1 MPAPV
6 MVITGASDGIGA
18 AVARAAVADG
28 WRVVIAARRRE
39 MLDALS
45 DELGGPS
52 VALPVTCDVTE
63 WDQVEAMAAAA
74 LAAFGRID
82 AVLANAGFGAKRG
95 FLGESP
101 EFWREMILTNVYGA
115 AITLRA
121 CIPALRESRG
131 HALLMGSISGR
142 QVGTGSLY
150 SSSKWAVTAMAE
162 AARKDLHGTGV
173 RVTLIAPGIVD
184 TAFYDDPPGGQPLVP
199 HDVARAV
206 MFAVSQPPHVSI
218 NEVYM
223 RPTEQE
229 F

>member
-1 MPAPV
+1 

-18 AVARAAVADG
+18 AVARGAVADG
-28 WRVVIAARRRE
+28 WRVVLAARRRE
-39 MLDALS
+39 MLDALA
-45 DELGGPS
+45 DELGGPD

-63 WDQVEAMAAAA
+63 WDQVEAMAQAARGG
-74 LAAFGRID
+74 FGGID

-95 FLGESP
+95 LLNESP
-101 EFWREMILTNVYGA
+101 AFWREMVLTNVYGA

-121 CIPALRESRG
+121 CVPDLIASRG
-131 HALLMGSISGR
+131 HAILMGSISGR

-150 SSSKWAVTAMAE
+150 SSTKWAVTAMAE

-184 TAFYDDPPGGQPLVP
+184 TAFYDEPPGGAPLQVD
-199 HDVARAV
+199 DVARAV
-206 MFAVSQPPHVSI
+206 MFAVSQPAHVDI
-218 NEVYM
+218 NEIYM

>member
-1 MPAPV
+1 
-6 MVITGASDGIGA
+6 MVITGASEGIGA
-18 AVARAAVADG
+18 AIARSAVADG

-39 MLDALS
+39 LLDALS
-45 DELGGPS
+45 ADLGGPS

-63 WDQVEAMAAAA
+63 WDQVQGMAAAA
-74 LAAFGRID
+74 IAAFGRID
-82 AVLANAGFGAKRG
+82 AVVANAGFGAKRG
-95 FLGESP
+95 FLNESP

-121 CIPALRESRG
+121 CIPALRDARG
-131 HALLMGSISGR
+131 HAILMGSISGR
-142 QVGTGSLY
+142 QVGAGSLY

-162 AARKDLHGTGV
+162 ALRKDVHGSGV

-184 TAFYDDPPGGQPLVP
+184 TAFYDDPPGGDPLVP
-199 HDVARAV
+199 DDVARTV

>member
-1 MPAPV
+1 

-28 WRVVIAARRRE
+28 WRVVLAARRRP

-45 DELGGPS
+45 HELGGPD

-74 LAAFGRID
+74 RDRFGVVH

-95 FLGESP
+95 LLAESP
-101 EFWREMILTNVYGA
+101 EFWREMVLTNVYGA

-121 CIPALRESRG
+121 LVPDLIASRG

-142 QVGTGSLY
+142 QVGSGSLY
-150 SSSKWAVTAMAE
+150 SSTKWAVTAMAE
-162 AARKDLHGTGV
+162 AARKDLLGTGV
-173 RVTLIAPGIVD
+173 RVTLIAPGVVD
-184 TAFYDDPPGGQPLVP
+184 TAFYDDPPGGDPLTP
-199 HDVARAV
+199 DDVARTV

-223 RPTEQE
+223 RPTEQD

>member
-1 MPAPV
+1 

-18 AVARAAVADG
+18 AVARSAVAAG
-28 WRVVIAARRRE
+28 WRVVVAARRRPL
-39 MLDALS
+39 LDALAA
-45 DELGGPS
+45 DLGGPR

-63 WDQVEAMAAAA
+63 WDQVQTMATAAID
-74 LAAFGRID
+74 AFGRID
-82 AVLANAGFGAKRG
+82 AVVANAGFGAKRG
-95 FLGESP
+95 FLTETP
-101 EFWREMILTNVYGA
+101 DFWRSMVLTNVYGA

-121 CIPALRESRG
+121 CIPALTESRG
-131 HALLMGSISGR
+131 HAVLMGSISGR

-150 SSSKWAVTAMAE
+150 SSTKWAVTAMAE

-173 RVTLIAPGIVD
+173 RVTLIGPGIVD
-184 TAFYDDPPGGQPLVP
+184 TAFYDDPVSGAPLVVD
-199 HDVARAV
+199 DVARAV

-218 NEVYM
+218 NEIFM

>member
-1 MPAPV
+1 MAAPV

-28 WRVVIAARRRE
+28 WRVVIAARRRPL
-39 MLDALS
+39 LDALA

-63 WDQVEAMAAAA
+63 WDQVEAMAQAAT
-74 LAAFGRID
+74 AAFGRID
-82 AVLANAGFGAKRG
+82 AVVANAGFGAKRG
-95 FLGESP
+95 FLNESP
-101 EFWREMILTNVYGA
+101 GFWREMVLTNVYGA

-131 HALLMGSISGR
+131 HIVLMGSISGR

-150 SSSKWAVTAMAE
+150 SCTKWAVTAMAE

-184 TAFYDDPPGGQPLVP
+184 TAFYDDPPGGDPLVP
-199 HDVARAV
+199 GDVAGTV